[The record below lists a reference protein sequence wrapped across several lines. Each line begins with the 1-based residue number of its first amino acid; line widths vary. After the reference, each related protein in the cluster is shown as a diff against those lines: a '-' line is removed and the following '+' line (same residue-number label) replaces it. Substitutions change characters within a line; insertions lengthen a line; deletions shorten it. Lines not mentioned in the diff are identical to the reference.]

1 LGKLFKKAF
10 LQYPVQVDWLLA
22 TLLRPFAYVLRG
34 YRRFGSARLPLTT
47 RMFREVGIFPILHY
61 YYEPLFN
68 PWILPNSLEANRNL
82 PGLDLNIAGQLSFLS
97 TLDSAAELVEM
108 HWEEPAKD
116 VESFHLKNNFF
127 ETGDADFLYQIL
139 RKLKPR
145 RVIEIGSG
153 HSTKIVQLA
162 LDKNTAESGLTVTH
176 RCIEPFENAWLAERD
191 DIELIR
197 TPVELLDIDW
207 STELSAGDLLF
218 IDSSHMIRPQ
228 GDVLKEYLEI
238 LPQLA
243 SGVYVHIHDI
253 FTPRGYPRAWQEED
267 VLFWNEQYLLEALLS
282 GSKRYEVVAALNYLK
297 QHHYE
302 RLYAVCPYLTPQTE
316 PGSFYVKVR

>member
-1 LGKLFKKAF
+1 M
-10 LQYPVQVDWLLA
+10 DWLLA
-22 TLLRPFAYVLRG
+22 ALLRPFAYVLRG
-34 YRRFGSARLPLTT
+34 YRRFGSARLPRKT
-47 RMFREVGIFPILHY
+47 RMFREVGIFPILHF

-68 PWILPNSLEANRNL
+68 PWILPNSLEADRNL
-82 PGLDLNIAGQLSFLS
+82 PGLDLNVSGQLELLS
-97 TLDSAAELVEM
+97 TLNAATELIEM
-108 HWEEPAKD
+108 EWGKHSRSVLD
-116 VESFHLKNNFF
+116 FHLKNNFF

-139 RKLKPR
+139 RKLQPR

-162 LDKNTAESGLTVTH
+162 LRRNASETGIHPTH

-191 DIELIR
+191 DIELIQ

-207 STELSAGDLLF
+207 STELGAGDLLF
-218 IDSSHMIRPQ
+218 IDSSHIIRPQ

-238 LPQLA
+238 LPQLT

-253 FTPRGYPRAWQEED
+253 FTPRGYPRAWQEDD
-267 VLFWNEQYLLEALLS
+267 VLFWNEQYLLEALLTNTD
-282 GSKRYEVVAALNYLK
+282 RYDVVAALNYLK

-302 RLYAVCPYLTPQTE
+302 RLQTVCPYLTPQTE
-316 PGSFYVKVR
+316 PGSFYIKVR

>member
-10 LQYPVQVDWLLA
+10 LRYPIQVDWLLA
-22 TLLRPFAYVLRG
+22 TVLRPFAYVLRG
-34 YRRFGSARLPLTT
+34 YRRFGSARLPQTT

-68 PWILPNSLEANRNL
+68 PWILQNSLEADRNL
-82 PGLDLNIAGQLSFLS
+82 PGLDLNITGQLEFLS
-97 TLDSAAELVEM
+97 TLDSAPELIEM
-108 HWEEPAKD
+108 QWGNPAKD
-116 VESFHLKNNFF
+116 VQSFQLKNTFF

-139 RKLKPR
+139 RKLKPL

-153 HSTKIVQLA
+153 HSTKVARMA
-162 LDKNTAESGLTVTH
+162 LHRNIAETGFTTMH
-176 RCIEPFENAWLAERD
+176 RCIEPFEASWLAEYD
-191 DIELIR
+191 DIELIQ
-197 TPVELLDIDW
+197 TPVEVCEIDW
-207 STELSAGDLLF
+207 ANELGAGDLLF

-253 FTPRGYPRAWQEED
+253 FTPRGYPRTWQEND

-282 GSKRYEVVAALNYLK
+282 SSERYEIVAALNYLK
-297 QHHYE
+297 HNHYE
-302 RLYAVCPYLTPQTE
+302 RLHDVCPYLTPQTE
-316 PGSFYVKVR
+316 PGSFYIKVR